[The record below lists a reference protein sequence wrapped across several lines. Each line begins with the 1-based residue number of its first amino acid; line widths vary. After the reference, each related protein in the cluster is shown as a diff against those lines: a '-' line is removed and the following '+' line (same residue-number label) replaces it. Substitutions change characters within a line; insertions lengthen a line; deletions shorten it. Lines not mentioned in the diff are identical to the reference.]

1 MEFELNAYHRDI
13 PKEELIS
20 DLRRVANE
28 LKTDYVSRSVYEKY
42 GKFSATPFISNFG
55 TWILTLKEAGLRTDR
70 NKTEYK
76 KISDTDLLDNVKYV
90 AEYLSK
96 NSITT
101 SEYKE
106 YGLYSISIILDRFG
120 SWENTL
126 KKANLEETGF
136 IKKIDTYDLLKEIER
151 LWILLGRQPTTT
163 DLKNGNSK
171 YSLNSFTR
179 RFGGWRNALEEF
191 VKYINSEETIQPK
204 EEKSVKI
211 EKDTNVE
218 IKNVK
223 IKTRRTPRDINERLR
238 FQVLKRDNFKCVC
251 CGKSPA
257 TNSNV
262 ELHVDHIIPWSK
274 GGETVIE
281 NLQTLCSKCN
291 LGKGNII

>member
-1 MEFELNAYHRDI
+1 M
-13 PKEELIS
+13 
-20 DLRRVANE
+20 
-28 LKTDYVSRSVYEKY
+28 
-42 GKFSATPFISNFG
+42 
-55 TWILTLKEAGLRTDR
+55 
-70 NKTEYK
+70 
-76 KISDTDLLDNVKYV
+76 DNVKYV

-96 NSITT
+96 NAITT

-191 VKYINSEETIQPK
+191 VKYINSEETIQP
-204 EEKSVKI
+204 V
-211 EKDTNVE
+211 V
-218 IKNVK
+218 
-223 IKTRRTPRDINERLR
+223 
-238 FQVLKRDNFKCVC
+238 
-251 CGKSPA
+251 
-257 TNSNV
+257 
-262 ELHVDHIIPWSK
+262 
-274 GGETVIE
+274 E
-281 NLQTLCSKCN
+281 NLQRQ
-291 LGKGNII
+291 IQM

>member
-1 MEFELNAYHRDI
+1 M
-13 PKEELIS
+13 
-20 DLRRVANE
+20 
-28 LKTDYVSRSVYEKY
+28 
-42 GKFSATPFISNFG
+42 
-55 TWILTLKEAGLRTDR
+55 
-70 NKTEYK
+70 
-76 KISDTDLLDNVKYV
+76 DNVKYV

-96 NSITT
+96 NAITT

-191 VKYINSEETIQPK
+191 VKYINSEETIQAK
-204 EEKSVKI
+204 EEKSGKI

-223 IKTRRTPRDINERLR
+223 IKIRRTPRDINERLR
-238 FQVLKRDNFKCVC
+238 FQVLKRDNFNCVC

-291 LGKGNII
+291 LGKSNII